1 MFILVILIFTYLK
14 KEPQIFSKIKCFLLV
29 DAPGKLRTDDDVG
42 GVVGRLGETV
52 VGLLATAVGVEEVGP
67 VIAGQAGG
75 TARTPTATGGAGGAG
90 AGGAGGRGGAGRGG
104 GGAGVGTAPSAEH
117 PTLA

>member
-1 MFILVILIFTYLK
+1 M
-14 KEPQIFSKIKCFLLV
+14 LLV
-29 DAPGKLRTDDDVG
+29 DAPGKLWTDDDVG